1 MTNYEK
7 LISSII
13 LSAVLSKTT
22 YGLGCGCDCFDDDD
36 DDITNNYYEPQIKT
50 TEETY
55 ENQNKNKN
63 NYYGSQI
70 KTTEGIN
77 NSYQKPNEEIIIGEN
92 YDSDVIP
99 SSFYKGYGLLI
110 STIIKT
116 RSKDSLLQ
124 LFTIESQIFNNINED
139 NENNILEKIEDIKN
153 QNVQLIKKLYNIFQ
167 EEYKNKVDRNF
178 SYDFYEEN
186 KDQIE
191 KFDYIAQL
199 TIVSFLINL
208 INALSEENQTI
219 EKFSETCLYHNLK
232 EEHNKNITKEFIIQ
246 KKSPIKNI
254 FQKLRDQLFLSL
266 FNYTTSYLNLCYL
279 KFGEGLWIKKDEKT
293 ISLSTFFKGKS
304 DKQKTIKGLFASI
317 EKMFSNYSLYKNVC
331 DMPFSKIT
339 NIKEKFNSL
348 PSFSDVFEKN
358 EKNYKIKEGQI
369 ETFKGYF
376 NFLEESNS
384 NPLEHEKDINKFFAV
399 LPKLDKVNEI
409 QDEDFK
415 NMSFTFKGL
424 EAPEIKLTEN
434 IKEEEEE

>member
-22 YGLGCGCDCFDDDD
+22 YGLGCGCNCFDDDD
-36 DDITNNYYEPQIKT
+36 DDT
-50 TEETY
+50 TESCKSQKEI
-55 ENQNKNKN
+55 KNKN
-63 NYYGSQI
+63 ESKINI
-70 KTTEGIN
+70 KAPETTN
-77 NSYQKPNEEIIIGEN
+77 NGYQKLDEDFIVRDNYDRDEEIN
-92 YDSDVIP
+92 TP
-99 SSFYKGYGLLI
+99 SSFYKINASSSFYKRYGQFI
-110 STIIKT
+110 SIIIEKRT
-116 RSKDSLLQ
+116 KNDLLQ
-124 LFTIESQIFNNINED
+124 LFIIESQIINNINED
-139 NENNILEKIEDIKN
+139 NEDNFLEKIKDIKN
-153 QNVQLIKKLYNIFQ
+153 QNIQLIKKMYNILQ

-178 SYDFYEEN
+178 SYDFYEGN

-191 KFDYIAQL
+191 NFNYITQL

-208 INALSEENQTI
+208 INAISEENQTI

-232 EEHNKNITKEFIIQ
+232 EKHNKDSLKEFIIQ

-279 KFGEGLWIKKDEKT
+279 KFGEGFWIKKEEKT
-293 ISLSTFFKGKS
+293 ISLSNFFKKES
-304 DKQKTIKGLFASI
+304 DKKKTIKELFAY
-317 EKMFSNYSLYKNVC
+317 KLYKNVC

-339 NIKEKFNSL
+339 NIKEKINSL
-348 PSFSDVFEKN
+348 PNFSDVFEKN
-358 EKNYKIKEGQI
+358 KKTYKIKEEQI
-369 ETFKGYF
+369 ENFKGYF
-376 NFLEESNS
+376 NFLEENNS

-415 NMSFTFKGL
+415 NMSFAFKGL